1 MHLPVI
7 PLKRPRNYNELSCVL
22 PVVFKLKS
30 LNAISRTE
38 EPGAPE
44 EVPDSSFQGKMY
56 RMSLEHFVNQE
67 AKPATIKFN

>member
-22 PVVFKLKS
+22 PVAFKLKS

-44 EVPDSSFQGKMY
+44 EVPDSSFQGKC
-56 RMSLEHFVNQE
+56 
-67 AKPATIKFN
+67 TG